1 MTDIIFRHLGRQ
13 DYLPTYEAMKKFS
26 AERSSETPDEI
37 WILEHPPV
45 YTLGQAGDPSHLL
58 QSNLN
63 IPLIPIDRG
72 GQITYHGPGQI
83 IMYLLLDLRRRHL
96 FVRDLVVRIEQA
108 IIDTLFDLGLQGERR
123 PGAPGIYISEQ
134 SSIPQDFVGAK
145 IAALGLKITKQ
156 CSYHGLALN
165 VNMDLSPFL
174 AINPCGYAG
183 LKTVDLISLGVSDNS
198 DVVAKLLSS
207 HLLKQLEVQR

>member
-26 AERSSETPDEI
+26 AERTNETPDEI
-37 WILEHPPV
+37 WVLEHPPI

-58 QSNLN
+58 KPNEE
-63 IPLIPIDRG
+63 IPLIATDRG

-108 IIDTLFDLGLQGERR
+108 IINTLFDLGLNGERR
-123 PGAPGIYISEQ
+123 LGAPGIYLSEQ
-134 SSIPQDFVGAK
+134 NSIPQEYVGAK
-145 IAALGLKITKQ
+145 IAALGLKIAKQ
-156 CSYHGLALN
+156 SSYHGLALN
-165 VNMDLSPFL
+165 VNMDLSPFS
-174 AINPCGYAG
+174 AINPCGYEG
-183 LKTVDLISLGVSDNS
+183 LKTVDLNSLGVSDNS
-198 DVVAKLLSS
+198 DTVTQYLLS
-207 HLLKQLEVQR
+207 HLSQQLEVQG

>member
-26 AERSSETPDEI
+26 AERTNETPDEI
-37 WILEHPPV
+37 WVLEHPPI

-58 QSNLN
+58 KPNKD
-63 IPLIPIDRG
+63 IPLIPTDRG

-83 IMYLLLDLRRRHL
+83 IIYLLLDLRRRHL
-96 FVRDLVVRIEQA
+96 FVRDLVVRIEQS
-108 IIDTLFDLGLQGERR
+108 IINTLFDLGLNGERR
-123 PGAPGIYISEQ
+123 SGAPGIYLAEQ
-134 SSIPQDFVGAK
+134 TSIPKEYVGAK

-174 AINPCGYAG
+174 AINPCGYEG
-183 LKTVDLISLGVSDNS
+183 LKTVDLNSLGVSDNS
-198 DVVAKLLSS
+198 DIVTQYLLS
-207 HLLKQLEVQR
+207 HLSQQLEVQ